1 LLLRSALSLFIATAL
16 ACGSGSADQAT
27 QASPE
32 VDAHQ
37 AVDDGSVPDTAAP
50 EPDEGSLLSD
60 GSPNERDPGEL
71 IVLPA
76 QFTEEATPMRMLAE
90 SDPIDLWN
98 APQGGHVV
106 LLGAKVKNLTSDTV
120 NLKVRVR
127 HLDTGLIVS
136 EEGRTVKMVPVP
148 DEPGVMQP
156 DIRSRSQVSNVALCP
171 NYDPAGIVDRLVLVE
186 VTVTALYTQP
196 VQTGQATMKLVPR
209 CSTPDDEAF
218 CRCECEKD
226 YFLGKCGGGDGSSNA
241 ATPKDAGAPV
251 LDP

>member
-1 LLLRSALSLFIATAL
+1 LLLRSALSLFIATTL
-16 ACGSGSADQAT
+16 ACGTGSTDQAA

-32 VDAHQ
+32 VDA
-37 AVDDGSVPDTAAP
+37 
-50 EPDEGSLLSD
+50 
-60 GSPNERDPGEL
+60 NDPGEL

-90 SDPIDLWN
+90 GDPIDLWN

-106 LLGAKVKNLTSDTV
+106 LLGAKVKNLTSDTAT
-120 NLKVRVR
+120 LRVRVR
-127 HLDTGLIVS
+127 HQDTGLILA

-156 DIRSRSQVSNVALCP
+156 DIRSRSQVSNVPLCP
-171 NYDPAGIVDRLVLVE
+171 NYDPAGILDRLVLVE

-196 VQTGQATMKLVPR
+196 VQTGQATMNLVPS

-218 CRCECEKD
+218 CRCECAKD
-226 YFLGKCGGGDGSSNA
+226 YFLGKCGGDGSSDA
-241 ATPKDAGAPV
+241 ATPKDAGAPG
-251 LDP
+251 PG